1 MRTPHNALVLV
12 GSPKG
17 GASTSASIGD
27 HLLAHLAEHGVEGRQ
42 VRIVKALKTE
52 EGTRA
57 LLADVAAADLVVL
70 SFPLYVD
77 SLPAPV
83 TRALEL
89 IAAARTAAPGSEAGD
104 PASFVAVVQCGFA
117 ESEHNDV
124 ALEICRNFSNAAGLA
139 WAGGLAMGEGA
150 MIGGQPL
157 EKVGGRVRSAVAA
170 LDLAA
175 AGLAA
180 GDAVPDEAV
189 RTMAKPPLPPRMYR
203 LMANM
208 GWRSQRRKSGSDTPI
223 DARPFA

>member
-1 MRTPHNALVLV
+1 MRTPHSALVLV

-17 GASTSASIGD
+17 GASTSSSIGD
-27 HLLAHLAEHGVEGRQ
+27 HLLARLAGHGVAGRR

-52 EGTRA
+52 EGTGA
-57 LLADVAAADLVVL
+57 LLAEVAAADLVIL

-89 IAAARTAAPGSEAGD
+89 VAAARTVAPDSEAGD
-104 PASFVAVVQCGFA
+104 PASFAAVVQCGFA
-117 ESEHNDV
+117 EPEHNDV
-124 ALEICRNFSNAAGLA
+124 ALEICRNFADAAGFV

-150 MIGGQPL
+150 MIGGQSL
-157 EKVGGRVRSAVAA
+157 DKVGGRVRNAVAA

-175 AGLAA
+175 AALAA
-180 GDAVPDEAV
+180 GRAVPDEAV

-203 LMANM
+203 FMANM
-208 GWRSQRRKSGSDTPI
+208 GWRSQRRQSESDTPI
-223 DARPFA
+223 DARPFV

>member
-1 MRTPHNALVLV
+1 MRTPQNALVLV

-17 GASTSASIGD
+17 GTSTSSAIGD
-27 HLLAHLAEHGVEGRQ
+27 YLLARLAEHGVEGRQ
-42 VRIVKALKTE
+42 VRVIKALRTE
-52 EGTRA
+52 EGTQA
-57 LLADVAAADLVVL
+57 LLADVAAADLVIL

-89 IAAARTAAPGSEAGD
+89 IAAGRARDAGE
-104 PASFVAVVQCGFA
+104 PASFAAVVQCGFA
-117 ESEHNDV
+117 EAEHNAV
-124 ALEICRNFSNAAGLA
+124 ALEICRNFAAEAGFA
-139 WAGGLAMGEGA
+139 WAGGLAMGEGG
-150 MIGGQPL
+150 MIAGQPL
-157 EKVGGRVRSAVAA
+157 EKIRGRVRNAVAA

-175 AGLAA
+175 TELAA
-180 GDAVPDEAV
+180 GRAVPDEAV
-189 RTMAKPPLPPRMYR
+189 QLMAKPAFPPRMYR